1 MPAYVVAFR
10 GARLT
15 RNTRGALSA
24 AGITPVM
31 GYPREER
38 EETGGEK
45 SGWIPLTRK
54 HAVSVHAPS
63 AENAIDRV
71 RSAVAVQGGYGEFT
85 ATLTD

>member
-15 RNTRGALSA
+15 RNTRGAFSA
-24 AGITPVM
+24 AGITPIM
-31 GYPREER
+31 GYPREEG
-38 EETGGEK
+38 EET

-54 HAVSVHAPS
+54 HAVSVHARSP
-63 AENAIDRV
+63 ENAIDRV
-71 RSAVAVQGGYGEFT
+71 RAAVEVQGGYGEFT